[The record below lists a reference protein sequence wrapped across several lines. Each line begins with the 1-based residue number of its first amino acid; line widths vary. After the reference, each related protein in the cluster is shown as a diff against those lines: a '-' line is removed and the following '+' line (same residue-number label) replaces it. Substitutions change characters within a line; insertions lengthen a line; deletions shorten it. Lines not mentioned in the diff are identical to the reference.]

1 MSEPYY
7 RPISASTW
15 WLSKRN
21 YVLFMLRELTSVL
34 IVAFLVVSLIQ
45 LADLARGAEAYAR
58 TVEQLASPGWIVFHL
73 LVLIA
78 ALYHS
83 ITWFNLTPQVIIVRR
98 GEDRVPP
105 VVIAGSH
112 YLAWLVVS
120 VVIMWIVLRS

>member
-1 MSEPYY
+1 MSEPYH

-15 WLSKRN
+15 WLGKRN
-21 YVLFMLRELTSVL
+21 YVLFMLRELTSVF
-34 IVAFLVVSLIQ
+34 IAVFLVVFLVQ
-45 LADLARGAEAYAR
+45 LAELAQGPEAYAAAAAR
-58 TVEQLASPGWIVFHL
+58 LASPGWIVFHL
-73 LVLIA
+73 LVLAA

-98 GEDRVPP
+98 GEERVPP

-120 VVIMWIVLRS
+120 AVILLIVLRS